1 MAKGPMRDRDYPLC
15 CGGFAINH
23 ARPATSNG
31 LFAPLL
37 PLRPSHPCNKKDQDR
52 IFLSS
57 EIIHTQLIEYDSV
70 FNTAKGHEICNLS
83 YRSVFMLHCCYPWW
97 YPISPLQSH

>member
-1 MAKGPMRDRDYPLC
+1 MRDRDYHLC
-15 CGGFAINH
+15 CGGFVINH

-57 EIIHTQLIEYDSV
+57 EIIHTQLYEYDSV
-70 FNTAKGHEICNLS
+70 FNTAKGHDLQ
-83 YRSVFMLHCCYPWW
+83 
-97 YPISPLQSH
+97 PIL